1 MRIDCYLVENKIV
14 KSRERAKEHIKNG
27 DVFINGRAVFKPS
40 VEVTDDDNVEFRGA
54 VLKYVG
60 RGGLKLE
67 KAVDVFGIDLNGKI
81 CMDIGASTGGFTDC
95 MLQNGAEYVYAV
107 DVGHGQ
113 LDEKLCADKR
123 VCNME
128 KTNFTELFPE
138 NFDPYPNFFSVDV
151 SFVSL
156 KKIIPKLS
164 EFMKD
169 GSMAAVLIKPQFE
182 AGKSD
187 IGKNGIVKDR
197 KVHLRVLNE
206 LTVFFSQNGLAVKA
220 LDFSPISGGDGNI
233 EYLSYIVRSDGRTYC
248 IDIESIIDE
257 AFLNVRR
264 KDKT

>member
-1 MRIDCYLVENKIV
+1 MRIDCYLVENRIV

-27 DVFINGRAVFKPS
+27 DVFINGKAVVKPS
-40 VEVTDDDNVEFRGA
+40 AEVAESDSVDFKGS

-67 KAVDVFGIDLNGKI
+67 KAVEVFGIDLNGRC

-95 MLQNGAEYVYAV
+95 MLQNGAEFVYAV
-107 DVGHGQ
+107 DVGHDQ
-113 LDEKLCADKR
+113 LDEKLAADSR

-138 NFDPYPNFFSVDV
+138 NFEPYPNFFSVDV

-164 EFMKD
+164 EFMND
-169 GSMAAVLIKPQFE
+169 GSSSAVLIKPQFE
-182 AGKSD
+182 AGKAD
-187 IGKNGIVKDR
+187 IGKNGIVKDK

-206 LTVFFSQNGLAVKA
+206 LAAYFMQNGLAVKS
-220 LDFSPISGGDGNI
+220 LDFSPICGGDGNI
-233 EYLSYIVRSDGRTYC
+233 EYLAYVVRNDGKSYA
-248 IDIESIIDE
+248 IDIKKVIDE
-257 AFLNVRR
+257 AFLNVR
-264 KDKT
+264 

>member
-1 MRIDCYLVENKIV
+1 MRIDCYLVENRIV

-27 DVFINGRAVFKPS
+27 DVFINVKAVSKPS
-40 VEVTDDDNVEFRGA
+40 AEVCEDDNVEFRGA
-54 VLKYVG
+54 LLKYVG

-67 KAVDVFGIDLNGKI
+67 KAVEAFKIDLNGKV

-95 MLQNGAEYVYAV
+95 MLQNGAKYVYAV
-107 DVGHGQ
+107 DVGHDQ
-113 LDEKLCADKR
+113 LDEKLRTDSR

-128 KTNFTELFPE
+128 KTNFTELFPD
-138 NFDPYPNFFSVDV
+138 NFDPYPSFFSVDV

-164 EFMKD
+164 DFMRE
-169 GSMAAVLIKPQFE
+169 GSSAAVLIKPQFE

-197 KVHLRVLNE
+197 KVHFRVLNE
-206 LTVFFSQNGLAVKA
+206 IIAFFSQNGLAVKS

-233 EYLSYIVRSDGRTYC
+233 EYLAYILHSNGDTSVT
-248 IDIESIIDE
+248 DIKAIVDE
-257 AFLNVRR
+257 AFLNIRR
-264 KDKT
+264 KD

>member
-1 MRIDCYLVENKIV
+1 MRIDCYLVENKIA

-27 DVFINGRAVFKPS
+27 DVFINEKAVLKPS
-40 VEVTDDDNVEFRGA
+40 AEVTDNDSIEFRGE

-67 KAVDVFGIDLNGKI
+67 KAVSVFGIDLNGRV

-107 DVGHGQ
+107 DVGHDQ
-113 LDEKLCADKR
+113 LDEKLCADSR

-138 NFDPYPNFFSVDV
+138 NFEPYPNFFSVDV
-151 SFVSL
+151 SFVSI

-164 EFMKD
+164 EFMKE
-169 GSMAAVLIKPQFE
+169 GSAAAVLIKPQFE
-182 AGKSD
+182 AGRSD
-187 IGKNGIVKDR
+187 IGKNGIVKDK

-206 LTVFFSQNGLAVKA
+206 LMAYFSQNGLAVKA
-220 LDFSPISGGDGNI
+220 IDFSPISGGDGNI
-233 EYLSYIVRSDGRTYC
+233 EYLAYIVRSDGKTSVT
-248 IDIESIIDE
+248 DIKKVIDE

-264 KDKT
+264 KD

>member
-27 DVFINGRAVFKPS
+27 DVLINGKVVLKPS
-40 VEVTDDDNVEFRGA
+40 VEVTIDDNVEFHGD

-67 KAVDVFGIDLNGKI
+67 KAIKVFNVDLNGKI

-107 DVGHGQ
+107 DVGHDQ
-113 LDEKLCADKR
+113 LDKKLCTDNR
-123 VCNME
+123 VYNME
-128 KTNFTELFPE
+128 KTNFTELFAE
-138 NFDPYPNFFSVDV
+138 NFDPYPSFFSVDV

-164 EFMKD
+164 ELMRE
-169 GSMAAVLIKPQFE
+169 GSSAVVLIKPQFE

-187 IGKNGIVKDR
+187 IGKNGIVKDK

-206 LTVFFSQNGLAVKA
+206 LTAFFSGSGLAVKS

-233 EYLSYIVRSDGRTYC
+233 EYISYIVRDVGIPST
-248 IDIESIIDE
+248 IDTKRIVDD

-264 KDKT
+264 KD

>member
-1 MRIDCYLVENKIV
+1 MRIDCYLVENKIA

-27 DVFINGRAVFKPS
+27 DVFINGKPVSKPS
-40 VEVTDDDNVEFRGA
+40 AEVNEGDNVDFKGA

-67 KAVDVFGIDLNGKI
+67 KAVDVFGIDLNGRV

-107 DVGHGQ
+107 DVGHDQ
-113 LDEKLCADKR
+113 LDEKLCADNR

-138 NFDPYPNFFSVDV
+138 NFEPYPDFFSVDV

-169 GSMAAVLIKPQFE
+169 ESSAAVLIKPQFE

-206 LTVFFSQNGLAVKA
+206 LMAFFSQNGLAVKA
-220 LDFSPISGGDGNI
+220 FDFSPISGGDGNI
-233 EYLSYIVRSDGRTYC
+233 EYLAYIVSNDGETSVL
-248 IDIESIIDE
+248 DVKKVIDE
-257 AFLNVRR
+257 AFSNIRR
-264 KDKT
+264 KD

>member
-27 DVFINGRAVFKPS
+27 DVFINGKTVVKPS
-40 VEVTDDDNVEFRGA
+40 AEVTEDDKVDFKGA

-67 KAVDVFGIDLNGKI
+67 KAVEVFGIDLNGRI

-95 MLQNGAEYVYAV
+95 MLQNGAKYVYAV
-107 DVGHGQ
+107 DVGHDQ
-113 LDEKLCADKR
+113 LDEKLCIDSR

-128 KTNFTELFPE
+128 KTNFTEIFTE

-164 EFMKD
+164 EFMKE
-169 GSMAAVLIKPQFE
+169 GSSAAVLIKPQFE
-182 AGKSD
+182 AGKAD
-187 IGKNGIVKDR
+187 IGKNGIVKDK

-206 LTVFFSQNGLAVKA
+206 LTAFFLQNGLSVKA

-233 EYLSYIVRSDGRTYC
+233 EYLSYVVRNDDRCYD
-248 IDIESIIDE
+248 IDIKNVVDE
-257 AFLNVRR
+257 AFWNVRR
-264 KDKT
+264 KD

>member
-1 MRIDCYLVENKIV
+1 
-14 KSRERAKEHIKNG
+14 
-27 DVFINGRAVFKPS
+27 
-40 VEVTDDDNVEFRGA
+40 
-54 VLKYVG
+54 
-60 RGGLKLE
+60 
-67 KAVDVFGIDLNGKI
+67 
-81 CMDIGASTGGFTDC
+81 

-107 DVGHGQ
+107 DVGHDQ
-113 LDEKLCADKR
+113 LDEKLCADNR

-138 NFDPYPNFFSVDV
+138 NFEPYPNFFSVDV

-169 GSMAAVLIKPQFE
+169 ESSAAVLIKPQFE

-206 LTVFFSQNGLAVKA
+206 LMAFFSQNGLAVKN

-233 EYLSYIVRSDGRTYC
+233 EYLAYIVRNDGETSVL
-248 IDIESIIDE
+248 DVKKVIDE
-257 AFLNVRR
+257 AFSNIRR
-264 KDKT
+264 KD

>member
-27 DVFINGRAVFKPS
+27 DVYINGKEVTKPS
-40 VEVTDDDNVEFRGA
+40 AEVIDGDNVEFRGA

-67 KAVDVFGIDLNGKI
+67 KAVDVFKIELNGKV

-95 MLQNGAEYVYAV
+95 MLQNNAKYVYAV
-107 DVGHGQ
+107 DVGHDQ
-113 LDEKLCADKR
+113 LDEKLCTDSR

-138 NFDPYPNFFSVDV
+138 NFDPYPSFFSVDV

-164 EFMKD
+164 DFMKE
-169 GSMAAVLIKPQFE
+169 GSCAAVLIKPQFE

-197 KVHLRVLNE
+197 KVHFRILNE
-206 LTVFFSQNGLAVKA
+206 IIAFFSQNGLAVKA

-233 EYLSYIVRSDGRTYC
+233 EYLSYIVHSDENTSV
-248 IDIESIIDE
+248 IDIKKVIDE

-264 KDKT
+264 KD

>member
-14 KSRERAKEHIKNG
+14 KSREGAKEHIKNG
-27 DVFINGRAVFKPS
+27 DVFINGKPISKPS
-40 VEVTDDDNVEFRGA
+40 AEVNEGDNVDFKGA

-67 KAVDVFGIDLNGKI
+67 KAVDVFGIDLNGRV

-107 DVGHGQ
+107 DVGHDQ
-113 LDEKLCADKR
+113 LDEKLRADNR

-138 NFDPYPNFFSVDV
+138 NFEPYPNFFSVDV

-156 KKIIPKLS
+156 KKIIPRLS
-164 EFMKD
+164 EFMKE
-169 GSMAAVLIKPQFE
+169 GSSAAVLIKPQFE

-206 LTVFFSQNGLAVKA
+206 LMAFFSQNGLAVKG

-233 EYLSYIVRSDGRTYC
+233 EYLAYIARNDGETSV
-248 IDIESIIDE
+248 IDVKKVIDE
-257 AFLNVRR
+257 AFSNIRR
-264 KDKT
+264 KD

>member
-1 MRIDCYLVENKIV
+1 MRIDCYLVENRIV

-27 DVFINGRAVFKPS
+27 DVFINGKAVVKPS
-40 VEVTDDDNVEFRGA
+40 AEVAESDSVDFKGS

-67 KAVDVFGIDLNGKI
+67 KAVEVFGIDLNGRC

-95 MLQNGAEYVYAV
+95 MLQNGAEFVYAV
-107 DVGHGQ
+107 DVGHDQ
-113 LDEKLCADKR
+113 LDEKLAADSR

-138 NFDPYPNFFSVDV
+138 NFEPYPNFFSVDV

-164 EFMKD
+164 EFMNE
-169 GSMAAVLIKPQFE
+169 GSSSAVLIKPQFE
-182 AGKSD
+182 AGKAD
-187 IGKNGIVKDR
+187 IGKNGIVKDK

-206 LTVFFSQNGLAVKA
+206 LAAYFMQNDLAVKS
-220 LDFSPISGGDGNI
+220 LDFSPICGGDGNI
-233 EYLSYIVRSDGRTYC
+233 EYLAYVVRNDGKSYA
-248 IDIESIIDE
+248 IDIKKVIDE

-264 KDKT
+264 KD

>member
-1 MRIDCYLVENKIV
+1 MRIDSYLVENKIV

-27 DVFINGRAVFKPS
+27 DVRINGKTVTKPS
-40 VEVTDDDNVEFRGA
+40 VEVLDSDNVEFTGS

-67 KAVDVFGIDLNGKI
+67 KAIGVFKIDLNGKV

-95 MLQNGAEYVYAV
+95 MLQNGAEYVYAI
-107 DVGHGQ
+107 DVGHDQ
-113 LDEKLCADKR
+113 LDEKLCSDSR

-128 KTNFTELFPE
+128 RTNFTELFPD
-138 NFDPYPNFFSVDV
+138 NFEPYPSFFCIDV

-164 EFMKD
+164 EFMRD
-169 GSMAAVLIKPQFE
+169 GSAAAVLIKPQFE

-187 IGKNGIVKDR
+187 IGKNGIVKDK
-197 KVHLRVLNE
+197 KVHFRVLNE
-206 LTVFFSQNGLAVKA
+206 LIAFFSQNGLAVKS

-233 EYLSYIVRSDGRTYC
+233 EYISYIVRNDAIPSILDVKK
-248 IDIESIIDE
+248 IIDE
-257 AFLNVRR
+257 AFLNIGR
-264 KDKT
+264 KD

>member
-1 MRIDCYLVENKIV
+1 MRVDSYLVENKIV

-27 DVFINGRAVFKPS
+27 DVLINGKVVTKPS
-40 VEVTDDDNVEFRGA
+40 AEVMDSDKVEFTGC

-67 KAVDVFGIDLNGKI
+67 KAVNAFGIDINGKV

-107 DVGHGQ
+107 DVGHDQ
-113 LDEKLCADKR
+113 LDEKLCSDKR

-128 KTNFTELFPE
+128 KTNFTELFPD
-138 NFDPYPNFFSVDV
+138 NFEPYPSFFSVDV

-164 EFMKD
+164 EFMKEE
-169 GSMAAVLIKPQFE
+169 SSAAVLIKPQFE

-187 IGKNGIVKDR
+187 IGKNGIVKDK
-197 KVHLRVLNE
+197 KVHFRVLNE
-206 LTVFFSQNGLAVKA
+206 LIAFFSQNGLAVKA
-220 LDFSPISGGDGNI
+220 LDYSPISGGDGNI
-233 EYLSYIVRSDGRTYC
+233 EYISYIVRNNGTPSVL
-248 IDIESIIDE
+248 DIKKVVDE
-257 AFLNVRR
+257 AFLNIGR
-264 KDKT
+264 KD